1 MHASLD
7 GCSVKRRLAQAMMA
21 NHPQLLEATLA
32 VTAEQ
37 LIQVVLASCA
47 WLMCTSPAVVL
58 LAAVLRRRAVNGAG
72 LGLQAQR
79 RALVAASAPSSAF
92 PPDFLRLLDPSPAG
106 RNGPTWGSGLQRS
119 SSCMMPARLTR
130 RGWRAVCATLSCT
143 L

>member
-37 LIQVVLASCA
+37 LIQVVPASCA
-47 WLMCTSPAVVL
+47 WRMCTSPGVVL

-72 LGLQAQR
+72 LVMQAQP
-79 RALVAASAPSSAF
+79 RALVAASTPSSAF
-92 PPDFLRLLDPSPAG
+92 PPHFLRFVDP
-106 RNGPTWGSGLQRS
+106 
-119 SSCMMPARLTR
+119 
-130 RGWRAVCATLSCT
+130 
-143 L
+143 